1 MASSGDGS
9 VVVVVGVRG
18 RRITAYRSAGS
29 IIGSANCGAGPTH
42 AATGRDGLYWVVDT
56 DGGAVLGF
64 RVDKRGPHQVA
75 RIPVGPLDQARAFNA
90 ELARRCGKGYDIRP
104 NYVT

>member
-75 RIPVGPLDQARAFNA
+75 RIPVSP
-90 ELARRCGKGYDIRP
+90 
-104 NYVT
+104 